1 MTATITADVLKKADY
16 PRMLQLYKES
26 VANPADFTLLFTG
39 NVEIDSLKPLLEQY
53 IASLSSSKKEA
64 RKVVAPVNTAGGEVI
79 DNFTAQMTAPADWL
93 YGFYS
98 GTNVPNTIQNQVK
111 ASLVGDIVKILYTE
125 TLREKEGGVYSP
137 MVYSSY
143 DINNDK
149 WNLVY
154 FLQTNEEQSAKMLQ
168 FADDIFVNL
177 LKEGATADQFNRVK
191 GAMLS
196 QYENSVRTNSYWHNN
211 IRLYELLGKDLI
223 TEHRSAIENLTLEDF
238 NAFMRTLYDGSNRI
252 QVNMHGVSTNVK

>member
-53 IASLSSSKKEA
+53 IASLSSSKKEV
-64 RKVVAPVNTAGGEVI
+64 RKVVAPVNTADGEVI

-111 ASLVGDIVKILYTE
+111 ASLIGDIVKILYTE
-125 TLREKEGGVYSP
+125 ILREKEGGVYSP

-143 DINNDK
+143 DITTGAIK
-149 WNLVY
+149 IALV
-154 FLQTNEEQSAKMLQ
+154 
-168 FADDIFVNL
+168 
-177 LKEGATADQFNRVK
+177 
-191 GAMLS
+191 
-196 QYENSVRTNSYWHNN
+196 
-211 IRLYELLGKDLI
+211 
-223 TEHRSAIENLTLEDF
+223 
-238 NAFMRTLYDGSNRI
+238 
-252 QVNMHGVSTNVK
+252 